1 MELKHVEKKVWP
13 TVALLLLALV
23 LIMFFSI
30 IKASLFTHVDEE
42 KRIFFEISF
51 LFLAAVLAS
60 LLVSYTRQPLVM
72 LLIVVGIVLSP
83 SFIAMA
89 WPAGASVL
97 NVLLQ
102 QSPFRSI
109 PLTPP
114 KIVAYDEVVKALAQL
129 GAIILLFK
137 IGMHSEVKQ
146 IFSAKNFIVALLG
159 VIVPFASGYYV
170 GVAVLGY
177 SVVVSLFLGAALTA
191 TSIGVSVAILGELNL
206 LGKDYAKLLLGAAVI
221 DDVLGLLA
229 LSFVVSYSTTTLE
242 IGHLA
247 EVAGKAVVF
256 IAGGIIFGKIV
267 VEKYFDKV
275 KAENG
280 TLFLSAMAFALF
292 YAYAAEIIGL
302 SGIVGAF
309 LAGLALN
316 YSKKKQELL
325 EKVNPLES
333 FLTPIFFISLGLLV
347 EVNALAE
354 FFYPIVLITI
364 IAVLSK
370 LVGCWA
376 GARACGI
383 KARDAVIVGV
393 GMVPRGEVAFII
405 ALYGL
410 TMGVLNASEYSIIT
424 AMAFLTTVVTPPAL
438 KHLAARGEK
447 K

>member
-1 MELKHVEKKVWP
+1 MELRRVEKKVWP
-13 TVALLLLALV
+13 TLTFLLLALV

-60 LLVSYTRQPLVM
+60 LLVSFTRQPLVM
-72 LLIVVGIVLSP
+72 LLILVGMVLSP
-83 SFIAMA
+83 SFIAIA
-89 WPAGASVL
+89 WPAGASL
-97 NVLLQ
+97 ANVFLQ

-109 PLTPP
+109 PETPP
-114 KIVAYDEVVKALAQL
+114 TIVSYDEIVKALAQL

-146 IFSAKNFIVALLG
+146 IFSAKNFVVALLG
-159 VIVPFASGYYV
+159 VVVPFASGYYV

-177 SVVVSLFLGAALTA
+177 SVAVSLFLGAALTA
-191 TSIGVSVAILGELNL
+191 TSIGVSVAILGELQL

-242 IGHLA
+242 VGHLV
-247 EVAGKAVVF
+247 EVAGKAIVF
-256 IAGGIIFGKIV
+256 IAGGIIFGKIM

-275 KAENG
+275 KVENG
-280 TLFLSAMAFALF
+280 TAFLSAMAFALF

-325 EKVNPLES
+325 EKINPLES

-347 EVNALAE
+347 DVNALAQ
-354 FFYPIVLITI
+354 FFYPILLITI
-364 IAVLSK
+364 VALLSK
-370 LVGCWA
+370 LVGCWT
-376 GARACGI
+376 GARACGV
-383 KARDAVIVGV
+383 KARDALIIGI

-410 TMGVLNASEYSIIT
+410 TMGVINASEYSIIT

-438 KHLAARGEK
+438 KHFAAREEK